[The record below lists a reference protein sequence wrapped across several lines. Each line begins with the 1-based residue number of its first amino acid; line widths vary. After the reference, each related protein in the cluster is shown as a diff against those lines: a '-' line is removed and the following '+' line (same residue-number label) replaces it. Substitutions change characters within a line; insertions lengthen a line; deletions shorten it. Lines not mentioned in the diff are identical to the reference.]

1 MTAPR
6 RRLVVVADS
15 DSYVKWGAAFASRL
29 PDGWESELVVVT
41 TPVLP
46 SDRQFA
52 TALDGTGFSTR
63 SVRRLSLDGLAAR
76 LASRRP
82 DAVLL
87 ALRGPLVR
95 VVAPIVGA
103 LPDRP
108 VIVSGFPGLT
118 IPAEPKAI
126 VYREQVDLIVLHS
139 RREVREFQANAL
151 ALGVPVEFGLATL
164 PFLSGTD
171 RAPAIEGV
179 DATGP
184 APAEAG
190 GRHGG
195 DLVFA
200 AQAKVP
206 ALLEDRIRVLGW
218 LAEAARRR
226 PGRRVVVKVRA
237 RRGEAQTHAEAH
249 DYAELL
255 AAPEVRAAL
264 GGALPPNLVVL
275 DGPMARCLD
284 DAAML
289 VTVSSTAVLEAVA
302 AGVPAVVV
310 DEFGIE
316 PKLINTVFAGSGL
329 FAGADAVAGWAPR
342 SPDPAWL
349 DDNYFHG
356 EAGDDWAAR
365 LDELLLLRE
374 AGALPFRERRYNLIG
389 GALRRAFERKR
400 MLGHYDRSIAGAVSV
415 AFALPSRWVV
425 RRVRSVRR
433 LVARGG
439 VPVDVRQVGGGVAPD
454 PVALRVGELA
464 THLPG
469 DARDQ

>member
-1 MTAPR
+1 M
-6 RRLVVVADS
+6 VADS

-29 PDGWESELVVVT
+29 PAGWEAELVLVV

-46 SDRQFA
+46 SERQLA
-52 TALDGTGFSTR
+52 AALDGTVFSR
-63 SVRRLSLDGLAAR
+63 GAVRRLGLDGLGAR

-103 LPDRP
+103 LPERP

-139 RREVREFQANAL
+139 RREVREFRANAL

-164 PFLSGTD
+164 PFLADPAG
-171 RAPAIEGV
+171 APATHGA
-179 DATGP
+179 DAAGP
-184 APAEAG
+184 APAAV
-190 GRHGG
+190 GRPHGG

-200 AQAKVP
+200 PQAKVP
-206 ALLEDRIRVLGW
+206 AEREDRVRMLGW

-226 PGRRVVVKVRA
+226 PARRVVVKVRA

-249 DYAELL
+249 DYGELL
-255 AAPEVRAAL
+255 ADPEVREAL
-264 GGALPPNLVVL
+264 GGPPPNLVVL
-275 DGPMARCLD
+275 DGPMSWYLD
-284 DAAML
+284 GAGML

-310 DEFGIE
+310 DEFGVT
-316 PKLINTVFAGSGL
+316 PKLINTVFEGSGL
-329 FAGADAVAGWAPR
+329 LAGADAIVEWAPR
-342 SPDPAWL
+342 RTDPSWL
-349 DDNYFHG
+349 ADNYFHG
-356 EAGDDWAAR
+356 EAADDWADR
-365 LDELLLLRE
+365 LEELLVRRA
-374 AGALPFRERRYNLIG
+374 AGALPFRARRHNLSG

-400 MLGHYDRSIAGAVSV
+400 MLGRFDRSLAGAVSTV
-415 AFALPSRWVV
+415 VALPARWVV
-425 RRVRSVRR
+425 RRARRIRVRASRR
-433 LVARGG
+433 L
-439 VPVDVRQVGGGVAPD
+439 
-454 PVALRVGELA
+454 LA
-464 THLPG
+464 
-469 DARDQ
+469 